1 MIFYELFLVK
11 ILQLQDMFFVL
22 DTSLKKPLKEVFT
35 LPLEYLPKKKELELK
50 KVGSQNY
57 LPWGP
62 PMNGTS
68 IN

>member
-1 MIFYELFLVK
+1 
-11 ILQLQDMFFVL
+11 
-22 DTSLKKPLKEVFT
+22 LKEVFT

-62 PMNGTS
+62 PMNGAS